1 MKRIFFIGC
10 AGLALLFGCQ
20 SAYAAGIENAE
31 EQAEETSIY
40 EMENILETG
49 DEVEAELE
57 SEMETESESNTK
69 AESQYEIKSESETGV
84 KEQAATEAAEESGDE
99 GGNESE
105 NEIEK
110 DGEVKNFV
118 SRLYREILG
127 REPDAEGLNCWTNY
141 LSSGEKTGAEVAD
154 GFIYSNEL
162 RDRNLPDSD
171 YVEMLYG
178 SFLDRP
184 SDNEGKETWINYL
197 DKGMSRAYVYQ
208 GFANSTEFRDLCSEY
223 GINSGEVILSVP
235 RDQNADITMF
245 VYRCYDKF
253 LERKPDESGLNDW
266 CGQLLNA
273 RINGKETARG
283 FILSDEFQKKDV
295 SNEDYVRTLYLGLFD
310 RNADE
315 EGLQCWVN
323 LLNVGINKAKSR
335 EEVFRGFSDSNE
347 FVSMCERYGIVPG
360 KGGYYV
366 DGQWTPEIHKMLT
379 EYNYTTGIVSRIQYL
394 VIHYVGALNDAIA
407 NCEFFAEGNKGR
419 SAHYFVNYNGEIYQ
433 SIEDKN
439 IAWHCGSSHYVHEEC
454 RNENSLSIEMCVR
467 KKNTESL
474 DANDADW
481 YFEDETVDSVVHL
494 TRYLMEKYNIPINH
508 VIRHYDVS
516 GKICPN
522 PYVFNT
528 SGHTWQEFLE
538 RLEK

>member
-1 MKRIFFIGC
+1 M
-10 AGLALLFGCQ
+10 
-20 SAYAAGIENAE
+20 
-31 EQAEETSIY
+31 
-40 EMENILETG
+40 
-49 DEVEAELE
+49 
-57 SEMETESESNTK
+57 
-69 AESQYEIKSESETGV
+69 GV
-84 KEQAATEAAEESGDE
+84 
-99 GGNESE
+99 
-105 NEIEK
+105 
-110 DGEVKNFV
+110 
-118 SRLYREILG
+118 
-127 REPDAEGLNCWTNY
+127 
-141 LSSGEKTGAEVAD
+141 
-154 GFIYSNEL
+154 
-162 RDRNLPDSD
+162 
-171 YVEMLYG
+171 
-178 SFLDRP
+178 
-184 SDNEGKETWINYL
+184 
-197 DKGMSRAYVYQ
+197 
-208 GFANSTEFRDLCSEY
+208 
-223 GINSGEVILSVP
+223 
-235 RDQNADITMF
+235 
-245 VYRCYDKF
+245 
-253 LERKPDESGLNDW
+253 
-266 CGQLLNA
+266 
-273 RINGKETARG
+273 
-283 FILSDEFQKKDV
+283 
-295 SNEDYVRTLYLGLFD
+295 FD

-315 EGLQCWVN
+315 EGLQCWEN

-379 EYNYTTGIVSRIQYL
+379 EYNYTTGIASRIQYL

-419 SAHYFVNYNGEIYQ
+419 SAHYFINYNGEIYQ

-439 IAWHCGSSHYVHEEC
+439 IAWHCGSSHYVHKEC

-467 KKNTESL
+467 KKNTERL